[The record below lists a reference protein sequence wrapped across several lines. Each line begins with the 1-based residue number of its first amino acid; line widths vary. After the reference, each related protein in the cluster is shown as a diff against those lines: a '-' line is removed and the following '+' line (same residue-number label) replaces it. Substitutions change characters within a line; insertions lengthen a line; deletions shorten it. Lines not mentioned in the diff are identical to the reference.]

1 MPHVEDEHFMRYE
14 PDQSLLL
21 PPNLNDWLPEGRPAS
36 LIRDVVSGP
45 DLSAIYE
52 AYADGAKGG
61 RPPCDPRM
69 MTRLLLYAYCEGIS
83 SSREIERGTYES
95 MPFRVLSANRHPDHP
110 KAGRC
115 AATPYASSGSGT
127 WRRSQT
133 SSFRCSSCAGRGNGR
148 PT

>member
-1 MPHVEDEHFMRYE
+1 M
-14 PDQSLLL
+14 
-21 PPNLNDWLPEGRPAS
+21 PEGHLAS
-36 LIRDVVSGP
+36 FTRDTLSGL

-69 MTRLLLYAYCEGIS
+69 MTGLLPYAYCEGIS
-83 SSREIERGTYES
+83 SSRKVERGTYES
-95 MPFRVLSANRHPDHP
+95 IPFRVLSANQHPDHP

-127 WRRSQT
+127 WRRCRT
-133 SSFRCSSCAGRGNGR
+133 CSFRCSSCAAKRGW
-148 PT
+148 